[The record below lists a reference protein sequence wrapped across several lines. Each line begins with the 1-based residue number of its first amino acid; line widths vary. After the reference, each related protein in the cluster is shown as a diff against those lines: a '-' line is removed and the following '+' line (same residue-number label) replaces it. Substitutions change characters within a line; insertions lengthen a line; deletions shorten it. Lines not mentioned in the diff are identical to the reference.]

1 MRSICFF
8 SSYYTQPNLPVYVKF
23 YLEELT
29 KHFSETVFITSQKE
43 MLPQDKAFLE
53 EKKIRLIQTANEGYD
68 FGMWYKGMKEYNIN
82 DYDRVGLVNDSCIL
96 FGKLD
101 TFFQWLDKENPD
113 YCGFT
118 DSYLMD
124 YHIQSYFLVVN
135 KRAIPFVL
143 EYFNRNG
150 IVKELSEVIK
160 TYEVGLSKYFIDKD
174 LKLKA
179 FYNIPNKGEY
189 NYALMGADGLIKL
202 GFPMIKKK
210 IISRGYVAERWRSM
224 VALGFNPFPS
234 HYIKE
239 IKKKQT
245 IPANLF
251 DAVMKSK
258 GVLGELKFYAVSL
271 LAVLSRAR
279 RKKV

>member
-1 MRSICFF
+1 MRSISFF
-8 SSYYTQPNLPVYVKF
+8 SSYYNQPNLPLYVKL

-29 KHFSETVFITSQKE
+29 KYFTETVLITSQKE

-68 FGMWYKGMKEYNIN
+68 FGMWYKGIKEYNISE
-82 DYDRVGLVNDSCIL
+82 YDRIGLVNDSCIL

-101 TFFQWLDKENPD
+101 AFFQWVDREDSD
-113 YCGFT
+113 YSGFT

-124 YHIQSYFLVVN
+124 YHIQSYFLVIN
-135 KRAIPFVL
+135 KKAIPFVL
-143 EYFNRNG
+143 EYFDKNG
-150 IVKELSEVIK
+150 VVKELSEVIK
-160 TYEVGLSKYFIDKD
+160 TYEVGLSKY
-174 LKLKA
+174 LSEEGLVLKA
-179 FYNIPNKGEY
+179 FFNIPDKGEY

-210 IISRGYVAERWRSM
+210 IIARGYVAERWRSM

-245 IPANLF
+245 APANLF
-251 DAVMKSK
+251 DDVMKSK
-258 GVLGELKFYAVSL
+258 GIAGELKFYAVSL
-271 LAVLSRAR
+271 LAILSRTR
-279 RKKV
+279 REKV